1 MSEDRR
7 SFRLSRFLSAMR
19 EHCVGTCAILGKEA
33 AMENSGRMG
42 KVAAGSVGCVERLFH
57 CPASG
62 EPIQWM
68 EGL

>member
-1 MSEDRR
+1 
-7 SFRLSRFLSAMR
+7 
-19 EHCVGTCAILGKEA
+19 
-33 AMENSGRMG
+33 MENSGRMG